1 MSMSGAN
8 PSCAS
13 HATAPSSTGDIA
25 RLTLQRASRDCG
37 ALAIHFLVK
46 TAAIPSVRV
55 EPSFRA
61 ELEAVLADG
70 ETLSQFVEASVR
82 ASVEPRRV
90 HAEFVARGLRSR
102 DEALRTGDY
111 VDADVVLEGLQRK
124 LDIARVRL
132 AKKGK

>member
-1 MSMSGAN
+1 M
-8 PSCAS
+8 
-13 HATAPSSTGDIA
+13 
-25 RLTLQRASRDCG
+25 
-37 ALAIHFLVK
+37 K

-70 ETLSQFVEASVR
+70 ETLSEYVEASVR
-82 ASVEPRRV
+82 ASVARRRV

-102 DEALRTGDY
+102 DEARRTGDY

-124 LDIARVRL
+124 LDAARVRL
-132 AKKGK
+132 ATKGK